1 MNRSRRLQYLSL
13 CLFLLLAVVPLQA
26 SLLQVTE
33 VGLNAA
39 DRFQWSS
46 LGGDITP
53 LSPPVALVSQGG
65 RTASLDGSTDF
76 ALFSGSTYNA
86 DFLPTDTVLSAFD
99 LNTFTSLVTGIR
111 IVFAIPV
118 YGVGAQIQVNA
129 FGAFQ
134 GTLELFDSSFVSLGT
149 VQVNSTVQGNGDGSA
164 PFLGA
169 LSTDPIKAALFTA
182 DSSGVAI
189 NDLQVNLVP
198 EPAEIF
204 ALLPALALLAI
215 RRKRR

>member
-111 IVFAIPV
+111 IVFTIPV
-118 YGVGAQIQVNA
+118 YGVGA
-129 FGAFQ
+129 
-134 GTLELFDSSFVSLGT
+134 
-149 VQVNSTVQGNGDGSA
+149 
-164 PFLGA
+164 
-169 LSTDPIKAALFTA
+169 
-182 DSSGVAI
+182 
-189 NDLQVNLVP
+189 
-198 EPAEIF
+198 
-204 ALLPALALLAI
+204 
-215 RRKRR
+215 